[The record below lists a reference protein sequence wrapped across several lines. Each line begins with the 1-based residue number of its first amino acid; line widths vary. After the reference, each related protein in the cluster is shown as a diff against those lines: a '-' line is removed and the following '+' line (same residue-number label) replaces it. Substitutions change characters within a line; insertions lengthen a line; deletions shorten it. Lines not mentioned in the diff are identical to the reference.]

1 MKREING
8 KLLSDMLISGAHN
21 LINNRH
27 KVDDMNVFP
36 VPDGDTGTN
45 MSMTMKACLSD
56 LSHVSDED
64 NIYTVLKSVA
74 NNTLRGA
81 RGNSGV
87 ILSQLMRGVKRAF
100 KGHEVCDVKLLSE
113 AFKSASDCAYRAVM
127 KPTEGT
133 ILTVARVM
141 GECAVEY
148 SGDCEDVEQFIAI
161 VVDAGQKALASTPDL
176 LPKLKE
182 AGVVDSGGQG
192 LMFIAEGMLYCLSQG
207 KIIELSEK
215 QQEVSQ
221 SGVSHTE
228 GENIKFAY
236 CTECIVEKSFKGKS
250 AFEFKTAVEKLGDSI
265 VIVDDDEIVKLHIHT
280 NNPNIVLGE
289 ALKVGILSSVKIENM
304 KLQHSSLINKKD
316 ESKPEEKKK
325 YAFVAVAAG
334 DGISGALKDIGVDT
348 IIEGGQTMNP
358 STEDIVDAVKNINA
372 EHIFIFPNNKNII
385 MAAQQAE
392 RLCGDNTC
400 VIPTSSV
407 NQSMACMICFDETL
421 SPDENKAAFEEALA
435 GVKSIQITHAVRDT
449 SVDGT
454 VIKEGDYLGI
464 LDGKIE
470 ASDSDI
476 DSSVISCLNA
486 AIDDDS
492 SVITVFYGNDID
504 EKTAADLKAKLEN
517 TYSDCDVFMHFGG
530 QPVYDYLISVE

>member
-1 MKREING
+1 
-8 KLLSDMLISGAHN
+8 
-21 LINNRH
+21 
-27 KVDDMNVFP
+27 
-36 VPDGDTGTN
+36 
-45 MSMTMKACLSD
+45 
-56 LSHVSDED
+56 
-64 NIYTVLKSVA
+64 
-74 NNTLRGA
+74 
-81 RGNSGV
+81 
-87 ILSQLMRGVKRAF
+87 
-100 KGHEVCDVKLLSE
+100 
-113 AFKSASDCAYRAVM
+113 
-127 KPTEGT
+127 
-133 ILTVARVM
+133 
-141 GECAVEY
+141 
-148 SGDCEDVEQFIAI
+148 
-161 VVDAGQKALASTPDL
+161 
-176 LPKLKE
+176 
-182 AGVVDSGGQG
+182 
-192 LMFIAEGMLYCLSQG
+192 
-207 KIIELSEK
+207 
-215 QQEVSQ
+215 
-221 SGVSHTE
+221 
-228 GENIKFAY
+228 
-236 CTECIVEKSFKGKS
+236 
-250 AFEFKTAVEKLGDSI
+250 
-265 VIVDDDEIVKLHIHT
+265 
-280 NNPNIVLGE
+280 
-289 ALKVGILSSVKIENM
+289 
-304 KLQHSSLINKKD
+304 
-316 ESKPEEKKK
+316 
-325 YAFVAVAAG
+325 
-334 DGISGALKDIGVDT
+334 
-348 IIEGGQTMNP
+348 MNP

-476 DSSVISCLNA
+476 DSSVMSCLNA